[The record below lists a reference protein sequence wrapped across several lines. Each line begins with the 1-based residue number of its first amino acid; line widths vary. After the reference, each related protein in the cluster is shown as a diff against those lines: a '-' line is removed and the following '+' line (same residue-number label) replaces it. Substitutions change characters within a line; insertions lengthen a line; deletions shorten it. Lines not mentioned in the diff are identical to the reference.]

1 MGFFKSFIKQITN
14 PVTLITAAATVGLTY
29 ATGGTIL
36 GLTALQAFG
45 VSAAATAALSVA
57 SQALAPKPEIPSYSY
72 SLGDFQ
78 SNGVKRTQNIKQ
90 PVQPRNVI
98 YGTVRVG
105 GTIVFIE
112 TTNDDKFLHMVL
124 AVAAHEIESHGRI
137 YLNEKFVSAP
147 SAGETLGAVITAP
160 YNGQKVYIAKKTGT
174 TTQTAYSDLVSAS
187 SKWTSNHRLQGIA
200 SVYVRFEYD
209 RDVFPTGLPNVSMQ
223 VSGKKLYDPR
233 DGTTAFSSNPALA
246 IRDYLTNDTYGF
258 GADSTEIDDDSF
270 ETAADI
276 CDEQVTLAGGGTQN
290 RYEVHGS
297 FNTNQSPKQ
306 VLEQLLTSCGG
317 TIHFSNGKFHLKVA
331 KYVTPTITLT
341 EDDLRGPIS
350 LQTRRSAR
358 DNYNAVKGVFA
369 PASTSADGR
378 FYTPTDY
385 PAYVSSAF
393 VTEDGGET
401 KFLDY
406 DLPFTTDPAMAQ
418 RLAKIAL
425 FRNRQQITMTMPCTI
440 KAFKLDVGDTVMVTN
455 DRLGFSSKVF
465 EVSEWSLAVDV
476 GANEQPII
484 GVNLTL
490 RELNSA
496 VFDWSAEEQTFAFD
510 NTNLPDPF
518 TLPAP
523 TVTTTE
529 DIDLVNQQPVSV
541 ITVSASS
548 TNPLTVNF
556 EAEYKESTDST
567 YISVGYSSSGIF
579 TIPNVKV
586 GTLYDIRVRGI
597 GTLARSPF
605 TDVIHTVTGKASDP
619 SDVTNFSVNINGQ
632 LADLIWTPVTDADL
646 SHYII
651 RHSPLTTGATY
662 NNTRALIKKVSR
674 PANTAIVP
682 ALTGT
687 YFIKAVDKFGRT
699 STNAASSVAL
709 VDAIAGFNF
718 VDEVV
723 EQTAFAGTKTD
734 VVVVDNKLQLDTSIL
749 FDSATGDFDDAT
761 GLFDGGGGFVASSGT
776 YDFANYIDL
785 TATYTGTVNTNI
797 KTTQLSQHGG
807 TPTSGATDVDL
818 FVSTTTDDPAGTPTW
833 TAYRPFI
840 VGSYTARALRF
851 RAELSTTESDETP
864 AIEELEASVQ
874 LPTRTE
880 SDNDIQSGTGAKAV
894 TFTTPFKTLLA
905 VSISV
910 GDMQSGDYYAITSK
924 SATGFTINFYD
935 SSDTGVD
942 RLFDYVA
949 TGF

>member
-1 MGFFKSFIKQITN
+1 MGFFKSFTKALSNPIT
-14 PVTLITAAATVGLTY
+14 LLTAAATVAIGGPVLGLTY
-29 ATGGTIL
+29 L
-36 GLTALQAFG
+36 GSFAVT
-45 VSAAATAALSVA
+45 AAATAALTAA
-57 SQALAPKPEIPSYSY
+57 SQALAPKPQFPSY
-72 SLGDFQ
+72 SLGDFR
-78 SNGVKRTQNIKQ
+78 SNGLKRTQNVKQ

-105 GTIVFIE
+105 GTIVFID
-112 TTNDDKFLHMVL
+112 TTEDDKFLHMVL
-124 AVAAHEIESHGRI
+124 AVASHEIESHGRI
-137 YLNEKFVSAP
+137 YLNDTKVSAP
-147 SAGETLGAVITAP
+147 SAGETLGSVITAP
-160 YNGQKVYIAKKTGT
+160 YNGGKVQIAKKTGT

-200 SVYVRFEYD
+200 SVYVKFEYD

-246 IRDYLTNDTYGF
+246 IRDYLTNSTYGF
-258 GADSTEIDDDSF
+258 GADVSEIDDDSF

-276 CDEQVTLAGGGTQN
+276 CDEQVTLAAGGTQN
-290 RYEVHGS
+290 RYEIHGTFS
-297 FNTNQSPKQ
+297 TDQSPKQ

-317 TIHFSNGKFHLKVA
+317 TIFFANGKFHLKVA
-331 KYVTPTITLT
+331 KYVTPTITLD
-341 EDDLRGPIS
+341 ESDLRGPIS

-369 PASTSADGR
+369 PASTSADGK

-385 PAYVSSAF
+385 PAYVSSSF

-406 DLPFTTDPAMAQ
+406 DLPFTTNAAMAQ

-440 KAFKLDVGDTVMVTN
+440 AAFKLAVGDTVMVTN

-465 EVSEWSLAVDV
+465 EISEWKLAVDV
-476 GANEQPII
+476 GANEQPVI
-484 GVNLTL
+484 GVDLTL

-496 VFDWSAEEQTFAFD
+496 VFDWNADEQDFITD

-523 TVTTTE
+523 TVTTAENTVT
-529 DIDLVNQQPVSV
+529 INQQPLSV
-541 ITVSASS
+541 IEITATS
-548 TNPLTVNF
+548 TNPQTVNF

-567 YISVGYSSSGIF
+567 YISLGIASGGF
-579 TIPNVKV
+579 FAIPNAKAD
-586 GTLYDIRVRGI
+586 TTYDIRVRGI
-597 GTLARSPF
+597 GTLARSPYTAVQHTLSGA
-605 TDVIHTVTGKASDP
+605 TDLP
-619 SDVTNFSVNINGQ
+619 SDVSNFSVNIVGEQ
-632 LADLIWTPVTDADL
+632 ADMIWTPVTDTDL

-662 NNTRALIKKVSR
+662 NNSRTLAKKVSR

-687 YFIKAVDKFGRT
+687 YFIKAVDKFGNE
-699 STNAASSVAL
+699 SANAASSVAL
-709 VDAIAGFNF
+709 VDAVFGFNF
-718 VDEVV
+718 VDDIDEHP
-723 EQTAFAGTKTD
+723 AFSGTKTTCLVID
-734 VVVVDNKLQLDTSIL
+734 DKLQLDTSIL

-761 GLFDGGGGFVASSGT
+761 GLFDGGGGNVATSGQ
-776 YDFANYIDL
+776 YDTANYIDL
-785 TATYTGTVNTNI
+785 GAVHTTKLTPKLRV
-797 KTTQLSQHGG
+797 TQLSQHSG
-807 TPTSGATDVDL
+807 TPTSGATDVDV
-818 FVSTTTDDPAGTPTW
+818 FVSSTEDDPAGSPTW
-833 TAYRPFI
+833 SAYRLLTN
-840 VGSYTARALRF
+840 GSYKGRAFRF
-851 RAELSTTESDETP
+851 RVGLNTTQADETP
-864 AIEELEASVQ
+864 AIEEMTFETN

-880 SDNDIQSGTGAKAV
+880 SDNDITSGTGAKAI
-894 TFTTPFKTLLA
+894 TFDTAFHTLKA

-910 GDMQSGDYYAITSK
+910 GNMQSGDYYAITSK

-935 SSDTGVD
+935 SSDTGVS

-949 TGF
+949 TGI

>member
-1 MGFFKSFIKQITN
+1 MGFFKDFVRTLTN
-14 PVTLITAAATVGLTY
+14 PSTLITAAVTVGLTY

-36 GLTALQAFG
+36 GLTALQAYG
-45 VSAAATAALSVA
+45 VSVAATAALSVA

-112 TTNDDKFLHMVL
+112 TTDDDKFLHMVL
-124 AVAAHEIESHGRI
+124 AVASHEIESHGRI

-440 KAFKLDVGDTVMVTN
+440 SAFKLDVGDTVMVTN

-476 GANEQPII
+476 GANEQPVI

-496 VFDWSAEEQTFAFD
+496 VFDWDADEQDFITD

-523 TVTTTE
+523 TVTTDENTVT
-529 DIDLVNQQPVSV
+529 INQQPLSV
-541 ITVSASS
+541 IEVTASS
-548 TNPLTVNF
+548 TNPQVVNF

-567 YISVGYSSSGIF
+567 YISLGIASGGFF
-579 TIPNVKV
+579 TIPNVQSDI
-586 GTLYDIRVRGI
+586 TYDIRVRGI
-597 GTLARSPF
+597 GTLARSPY
-605 TDVIHTVTGKASDP
+605 TSVQHTVSGALDAP
-619 SDVTNFSVNINGQ
+619 SDVTNFSVNIIGEQ
-632 LADLIWTPVTDADL
+632 ADLIWTPVTDLDL

-662 NNTRALIKKVSR
+662 NNSRTLAKKVSR
-674 PANTAIVP
+674 PANTTIVP

-687 YFIKAVDKFGRT
+687 YFIKAVDKFGNQSGT
-699 STNAASSVAL
+699 AASSIAL
-709 VDAIAGFNF
+709 VDAVFGFNF
-718 VDEVV
+718 VDDIDEH
-723 EQTAFAGTKTD
+723 TAFTGTKTNC
-734 VVVVDNKLQLDTSIL
+734 VVSENKLVLDTTNL
-749 FDSATGDFDDAT
+749 FDSVLGNFDDAT
-761 GLFDGGGGFVASSGT
+761 GLFDGGLGNISTTGQ
-776 YDFANYIDL
+776 YDTSNYIDL
-785 TATYTGTVNTNI
+785 TGVYTAKINPTIKVSQISQHTGTPVD
-797 KTTQLSQHGG
+797 
-807 TPTSGATDVDL
+807 GATDVDL
-818 FVSTTTDDPAGTPTW
+818 FVSTTEDDPAGSPSWSTYRLL
-833 TAYRPFI
+833 TA
-840 VGSYTARALRF
+840 GSYKARAFRF
-851 RAELSTTESDETP
+851 RAALSTTEGDETP
-864 AIEELEASVQ
+864 AIEELSFEAQ
-874 LPTRTE
+874 LPTRTQGE
-880 SDNDIQSGTGAKAV
+880 SDITSGVGAKAI
-894 TFTTPFKTLLA
+894 TFDTPFQTLLA

-910 GDMQSGDYYAITSK
+910 GNMQSGDYYAITSK
-924 SATGFTINFYD
+924 STTGFTIAFYD
-935 SSDTGVD
+935 SGDTGVS

>member
-1 MGFFKSFIKQITN
+1 MGFFKSFVKAITN
-14 PVTLITAAATVGLTY
+14 PSTLITAAVTVGLTY

-57 SQALAPKPEIPSYSY
+57 SQALAPKPELPSY

-78 SNGVKRTQNIKQ
+78 SNGLRRTQNIKQ
-90 PVQPRNVI
+90 PTQPRNVI
-98 YGTVRVG
+98 YGLVRVG
-105 GTIVFIE
+105 GTIVFIDSTE
-112 TTNDDKFLHMVL
+112 DDKFLHIVL
-124 AVAAHEIESHGRI
+124 AVASHEVDDYNIF
-137 YLNEKFVSAP
+137 YLNDVRLSI
-147 SAGETLGAVITAP
+147 SDSETLVGTTTSP
-160 YNGQKVYIAKKTGT
+160 YQGKFQLATRKGT
-174 TTQTAYSDLVSAS
+174 TTQTAFSELVSAS
-187 SKWTSNHRLQGIA
+187 NKWTSNHRLQGIA
-200 SVYVRFEYD
+200 CCYMKLEYD
-209 RDVFPTGLPNVSMQ
+209 RDAYPTGVPNLSVLVQ
-223 VSGKKLYDPR
+223 GKKLFDPR
-233 DGTTAFSSNPALA
+233 DSTTAFSSNPALA
-246 IRDYLTNDTYGF
+246 IRDYLTDSTYGF
-258 GADSTEIDDDSF
+258 GADASEIDDASF
-270 ETAADI
+270 ITAANI

-290 RYEVHGS
+290 RYEVHGT

-306 VLEQLLTSCGG
+306 VLEQLLTACGG
-317 TIHFSNGKFHLKVA
+317 TIHFANGKFHLKVA
-331 KYVTPTITLT
+331 KYVAPTITLD
-341 EDDLRGPIS
+341 EDNLRGAIS

-369 PASTSADGR
+369 PFSANPDGK
-378 FYTPTDY
+378 FYVPTDY
-385 PAYVSSAF
+385 PAYVSSTF
-393 VTEDGGET
+393 VIEDNGDT

-440 KAFKLDVGDTVMVTN
+440 SAFKLSVGDTVMVTN

-476 GANEQPII
+476 GANDQPVI
-484 GVNLTL
+484 GVDLTL

-496 VFDWSAEEQTFAFD
+496 VFDWDADEQDFITD

-518 TLPAP
+518 SLPAP
-523 TVTTTE
+523 TVVTDE
-529 DIDLVNQQPVSV
+529 DVVTINQQPVSV
-541 ITVSASS
+541 IEVVASS
-548 TNPLTVNF
+548 TNPQVVNF
-556 EAEYKESTDST
+556 EAEYKETTSDT
-567 YISVGYSSSGIF
+567 YITVGYSSSGVF
-579 TIPNVKV
+579 NIPNVR
-586 GTLYDIRVRGI
+586 TNTTYDIRVRGI
-597 GTLARSPF
+597 GSLARSAF
-605 TDVIHTVTGKASDP
+605 TDVQHTVTGKAQDP
-619 SDVTNFSVNINGQ
+619 SDVTNFSVNIVGQ
-632 LADLIWTPVTDADL
+632 QADLTWTPVTDDDL

-662 NNTRALIKKVSR
+662 NNTRAIVKKVPR
-674 PANTAIVP
+674 PANSVTVP
-682 ALTGT
+682 AMTGT
-687 YFIKAVDKFGRT
+687 YFCKAVDKFGKV
-699 STNAASSVAL
+699 SQNAASSVAL
-709 VDAIAGFNF
+709 VNAIAGFNF

-734 VVVVDNKLQLDTSIL
+734 VVVIDDKLQLDTSIL

-761 GLFDGGGGFVASSGT
+761 GLFDGGGGFVASTGT
-776 YDFANYIDL
+776 YDFANYIDM
-785 TATYTGTVNTNI
+785 TATYTATVNANL
-797 KTTQLSQHGG
+797 KVSQLSQHGG

-818 FVSTTTDDPAGTPTW
+818 FVSTTTDDPAGSPTW

-851 RAELSTTESDETP
+851 RAELSTDESDETP

-880 SDNDIQSGTGAKAV
+880 SDNDIQSGTGAKAI